1 MTNTFCEDNSSQ
13 KRERGG
19 ILSDQ
24 SNADSAFE
32 HLSRIINSW
41 QEAFYSPDSPLL
53 SEKAFTKF
61 FDFDKALIQSILDQ
75 DRCVALRIFPGF
87 DENGKITAALVG
99 INDASEEILTTQ
111 ANIREPADGGTIE
124 LMAAVE
130 LNAANQSMIACC
142 PRNGKSA
149 LFE

>member
-1 MTNTFCEDNSSQ
+1 MTNSFCEDNSSQ

-19 ILSDQ
+19 ILSDP

-53 SEKAFTKF
+53 SEKAYTKF

-87 DENGKITAALVG
+87 DDNGKITAALVG
-99 INDASEEILTTQ
+99 INDASEEILKTE
-111 ANIREPADGGTIE
+111 ASKGE
-124 LMAAVE
+124 LGAGDNVALLAAVE
-130 LNAANQSMIACC
+130 LNAANESMIACC

-149 LFE
+149 LFG

>member
-13 KRERGG
+13 RKERGG
-19 ILSDQ
+19 ILSDP

-32 HLSRIINSW
+32 HLSRVINSW
-41 QEAFYSPDSPLL
+41 QEAFYSPDSTLL
-53 SEKAFTKF
+53 SEKAYTKF
-61 FDFDKALIQSILDQ
+61 FDFDKELIQSILEQ

-99 INDASEEILTTQ
+99 INDASEEILNTESNKRNLG
-111 ANIREPADGGTIE
+111 AGDNVA
-124 LMAAVE
+124 LLAAVD
-130 LNAANQSMIACC
+130 LNADNQSMIACC

-149 LFE
+149 LFG